1 MYFSYTYS
9 ERYITVVDVLIIMLN
24 MSSRSFLSKVLVSFS
39 ISIFTIYFFKCKKI
53 IKFNNNRVLCD
64 LDARWVAVHQI
75 LDKRNIKK
83 ITKKMLVKML
93 LTVNISKGFA
103 RWKEMAESL
112 NPEMEK
118 VGVKLIW
125 AGTNQEKSK
134 IFKIVHMV
142 DASQIKTF
150 GERPDIFKA
159 RTEVGTV
166 VASTTV
172 ISNTGED

>member
-1 MYFSYTYS
+1 M
-9 ERYITVVDVLIIMLN
+9 
-24 MSSRSFLSKVLVSFS
+24 
-39 ISIFTIYFFKCKKI
+39 
-53 IKFNNNRVLCD
+53 
-64 LDARWVAVHQI
+64 
-75 LDKRNIKK
+75 
-83 ITKKMLVKML
+83 KMLV
-93 LTVNISKGFA
+93 TVNISKGFA

-125 AGTNQEKSK
+125 AGTNQEESK

-159 RTEVGTV
+159 RNEVGTV

>member
-1 MYFSYTYS
+1 M
-9 ERYITVVDVLIIMLN
+9 
-24 MSSRSFLSKVLVSFS
+24 
-39 ISIFTIYFFKCKKI
+39 
-53 IKFNNNRVLCD
+53 
-64 LDARWVAVHQI
+64 
-75 LDKRNIKK
+75 
-83 ITKKMLVKML
+83 KMLV
-93 LTVNISKGFA
+93 TVNISKGFA

-125 AGTNQEKSK
+125 AGTNQEESK

-159 RTEVGTV
+159 RTEAGAD

-172 ISNTGED
+172 ISPIGEDWLPN

>member
-1 MYFSYTYS
+1 M
-9 ERYITVVDVLIIMLN
+9 
-24 MSSRSFLSKVLVSFS
+24 
-39 ISIFTIYFFKCKKI
+39 
-53 IKFNNNRVLCD
+53 
-64 LDARWVAVHQI
+64 
-75 LDKRNIKK
+75 
-83 ITKKMLVKML
+83 KMLV
-93 LTVNISKGFA
+93 TVNISKGFA

-125 AGTNQEKSK
+125 AGTNQEESK

-166 VASTTV
+166 VASNTV
-172 ISNTGED
+172 ISPIGEDWLPN

>member
-1 MYFSYTYS
+1 
-9 ERYITVVDVLIIMLN
+9 
-24 MSSRSFLSKVLVSFS
+24 
-39 ISIFTIYFFKCKKI
+39 
-53 IKFNNNRVLCD
+53 
-64 LDARWVAVHQI
+64 
-75 LDKRNIKK
+75 
-83 ITKKMLVKML
+83 MLVKIL

-125 AGTNQEKSK
+125 AGTNQEESK

>member
-1 MYFSYTYS
+1 
-9 ERYITVVDVLIIMLN
+9 
-24 MSSRSFLSKVLVSFS
+24 
-39 ISIFTIYFFKCKKI
+39 
-53 IKFNNNRVLCD
+53 
-64 LDARWVAVHQI
+64 
-75 LDKRNIKK
+75 
-83 ITKKMLVKML
+83 MLVKML

-125 AGTNQEKSK
+125 AGTNQEESK

-142 DASQIKTF
+142 DASQIKSF

-166 VASTTV
+166 VANTTV